1 MLELL
6 TQSPH
11 FYDYVA
17 LAVLFLAV
25 FNIAE
30 IIFLLYNKSRV
41 ERSERKRQNLKR
53 LASTALITATNPAEL
68 LPPPVT
74 EDEFAAYS
82 EAIASVLDSFEGEV
96 AVKAS
101 KLLTDLG
108 IDAHYRQLARH
119 RTWYKR
125 GNAIDILASF
135 KLKSNKEFFLAAF
148 RSEPSLDVKYRILYG
163 LSRLTREHSD
173 ISNLAHLLSGLPY
186 LTAKYTEDI
195 FYNIISALKAEDKEA
210 EFGLFMSEILHDTGV
225 LNLVKRDCIT
235 ACYAAMCEK
244 GRGLLKEYYEA
255 FPGEPEILIASVRA
269 LARQGDFSVMPQ
281 ALRHHDWRVRLAAL
295 KYADLCCLGMLP
307 EIRAMLK
314 DPSYHVRI
322 NAGLTMARGGGIARL
337 ALKEEAAS
345 QDKFAADA
353 AAYALSVVAP

>member
-1 MLELL
+1 LLELL

-17 LAVLFLAV
+17 LAVLFLAL
-25 FNIAE
+25 FNTAE
-30 IIFLLYNKSRV
+30 ILFLLYNKSRV
-41 ERSERKRQNLKR
+41 ERSESKRQNLKR
-53 LASTALITATNPAEL
+53 LASTALITSTKPAEL

-74 EDEFAAYS
+74 EDEYAAYS

-96 AVKAS
+96 AVSAV
-101 KLLTDLG
+101 KLLKDFK
-108 IDAHYRQLARH
+108 IADHYRRLARH

-135 KLKSNKEFFLAAF
+135 HLKENREFFLAVF
-148 RSEPSLDVKYRILYG
+148 RSEPVLDVKYRILYA

-173 ISNLAHLLSGLPY
+173 ISQLAHLLSKLPY
-186 LTAKYTEDI
+186 LTGKYTEDI
-195 FYNIISALKAEDKEA
+195 FYNIITALKAEDKEA
-210 EFGLFMSEILHDTGV
+210 EFGLFMAEILHDEDV

-244 GRGLLKEYYEA
+244 GRGLLRQYYEA
-255 FPGEPEILIASVRA
+255 FPGEPEILIAAVRA

-281 ALRHHDWRVRLAAL
+281 ALHHHDWRVRLAAL
-295 KYADLCCLGMLP
+295 KYAHLCCMGMLP

-322 NAGLTMARGGGIARL
+322 NAGLTMARGGGIAL
-337 ALKEEAAS
+337 IALKEEANS
-345 QDKFAADA
+345 QDKFAAAA
-353 AAYALSVVAP
+353 AAYALSVAAP